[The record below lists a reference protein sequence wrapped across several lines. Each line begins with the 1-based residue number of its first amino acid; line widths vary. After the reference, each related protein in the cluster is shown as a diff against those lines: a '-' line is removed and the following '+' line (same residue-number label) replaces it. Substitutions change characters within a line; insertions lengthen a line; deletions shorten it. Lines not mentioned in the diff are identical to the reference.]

1 VSSTVPHTDP
11 SHASSAQAA
20 PPKLCLNCET
30 ALTGPFCARCGQHD
44 VDYHR
49 SFHHLAHDVL
59 ENLFHFDGKFLVS
72 VAWLLARPGKLTNE
86 FNAGRRASQVNPL
99 RFYIF
104 ATVLF
109 FLGVHLL
116 NHGHLFDF
124 DRRAADRMSVNFRPD
139 PDLGETELARMLREA
154 AGRSGRDLTD
164 QEVAEM
170 TQQVRSGT
178 LKVSEVINKFIDAKA
193 EAEPKEEHGLRLD
206 ENSAFVRS
214 LKEKF
219 SSGELTLSRIID
231 DIESRVPTLLFLG
244 MPVFALLL
252 KLLYLRSGRYYI
264 EHLVFSLHLHTWMF
278 LALMVSNGWFKLVG
292 LGPQFLEV
300 LLLSAFVSWLGWY
313 VITAFRTVYGQG
325 WRKTLL
331 KLATLG
337 FAYGAALLVMAVT
350 LIVGTLA
357 WLAYS

>member
-1 VSSTVPHTDP
+1 VSSQPQGEIAP
-11 SHASSAQAA
+11 ASDSAL
-20 PPKLCLNCET
+20 PPKLCLNCQ
-30 ALTGPFCARCGQHD
+30 AILTGPFCARCGQHD

-59 ENLFHFDGKFLVS
+59 ENFFHFDGKFLVS
-72 VAWLLARPGKLTNE
+72 VAWLLARPGRLTNE

-124 DRRAADRMSVNFRPD
+124 DRRAADRLSLSFKPDRNFD
-139 PDLGETELARMLREA
+139 EAELASRIRA
-154 AGRSGRDLTD
+154 AAL
-164 QEVAEM
+164 
-170 TQQVRSGT
+170 RSGT
-178 LKVSEVINKFIDAKA
+178 QVTDQDVAELTAKVKAGSAKASEVIAGVVAPKNPAQDKA
-193 EAEPKEEHGLRLD
+193 RDNGIRLD
-206 ENSAFVRS
+206 ENSVFARS
-214 LKEKF
+214 LQQKF
-219 SSGELTLSRIID
+219 TSGELTFSRVVD
-231 DIESRVPTLLFLG
+231 EIEGRVPTLLFLG

-252 KLLYLRSGRYYI
+252 KLLYVRSGRYYI

-292 LGPQFLEV
+292 LAPRFFS
-300 LLLSAFVSWLGWY
+300 LLLVPAFIGWLAWY
-313 VITAFRTVYGQG
+313 IFSAFRTVYGQG
-325 WRKTLL
+325 WRRTLVKIVL
-331 KLATLG
+331 LT
-337 FAYGAALLVMAVT
+337 FAYSAALGVMAVG
-350 LIVGTLA
+350 LVVGTLA